1 MNTYSFDS
9 LLVSISATLSSP
21 TGIVACF
28 STLLL
33 IFFITTYITTRAN
46 SKASHLRNRLEEVTE
61 HLQVTTELYTE
72 QKVKNATLISR
83 MESEQKHHQE
93 KLALLEDARESLRLQ
108 FAQLAQQ
115 ILEEKSSQFNITSKE
130 RIETLLQ
137 PLSQQLTSLRENI
150 NTVHHNDTKERASLK
165 QELYNLRILNQQITE
180 EAANLTRA
188 LRGDKKI
195 QGNWGELVLER
206 VLEHSGLRKGIEFDV
221 QGSFRNHNNELLK
234 PDVIIHLPDQ
244 KSIIIDSK
252 VSLVNWE
259 KYTTSDTPA
268 EQLACLKQLTGDVRN
283 HISGLSGKNY
293 SKLEGLQSLDF
304 VLLFMPIETAFAT
317 LVQHDEHLI
326 SYALQE
332 KIVFATPTTLLA
344 TLKTIENIWR
354 AHQQSKNSQEIARKA
369 GIMYDKLRLFLEDM
383 ERLGR
388 QISTCQKSYDG
399 AINKLSQ
406 GRGNLISQAEQ
417 LHSLGIQAKKELPSS
432 MTDQADYSYNET
444 MI

>member
-1 MNTYSFDS
+1 MNTFAIDS
-9 LLVSISATLSSP
+9 LLFSIATLIASP
-21 TGIVACF
+21 LGLVIFAT
-28 STLLL
+28 TLLL
-33 IFFITTYITTRAN
+33 SFIAAIYITTRAR
-46 SKASHLRNRLEEVTE
+46 SKAHHVQHRLDETAEQLR
-61 HLQVTTELYTE
+61 TTEKLYTE
-72 QKVKNATLISR
+72 QQVKNAMLSSQ
-83 MESEQKHHQE
+83 MESEQRHHQE
-93 KLALLEDARESLRLQ
+93 KISLLEDARESLRLQ
-108 FAQLAQQ
+108 FTELAQQ
-115 ILEEKSSQFNITSKE
+115 ILEEKSSQFGITSKE

-137 PLSQQLTSLRENI
+137 PLNQQLRSLQENI

-221 QGSFRNHNNELLK
+221 QGSFRNHNNDLLK

-259 KYTTSDTPA
+259 KYTISDTPA
-268 EQLACLKQLTGDVRN
+268 EQLACLKQLMGDVRN

-293 SKLEGLQSLDF
+293 TQLEGIQSLDF
-304 VLLFMPIETAFAT
+304 VLLFMPIETAFVT
-317 LVQHDEHLI
+317 LVQHDEQLI
-326 SYALQE
+326 SFALQA
-332 KIVFATPTTLLA
+332 KIVIATPTTLLA

-383 ERLGR
+383 EKLGR

-417 LHSLGIQAKKELPSS
+417 LHSLGIQAKRELPSS
-432 MTDQADYSYNET
+432 ITDQADYSQHET
-444 MI
+444 AV